1 MTHLKQRTLKR
12 CFVFLVGA
20 CNIRQVTHSSRC
32 VQRLLKGESVKD
44 RLPGVFFFLKQC
56 GAAVIYLLLLLVV
69 NAIIFLLWAHEKRK
83 RRDCFS
89 FGTPRKTKCNENKH
103 SRWREIALK
112 PAGYRGNGANRGG
125 SKTPD
130 APLPKSTLLAAI
142 KKKGKGCNIRSQH
155 PIGLARKDVSSIF
168 RHG

>member
-1 MTHLKQRTLKR
+1 MTHLKESTLKI
-12 CFVFLVGA
+12 CFLFLVA
-20 CNIRQVTHSSRC
+20 ARNICQVTHSSRC
-32 VQRLLKGESVKD
+32 VQRLLKGD
-44 RLPGVFFFLKQC
+44 RLPDVFFLKQC